1 MRCLS
6 ILTVLILLNSLPGG
20 TEAAC
25 QIAATSINFGKYDV
39 FDITAVNGMGSI
51 TVSCDEAP
59 TADVAISISESL
71 YSGDFYNR
79 QMKNMGDG
87 NLLNYNVYTDI
98 AQTKIWGNGTG
109 SSSTQLIKNVT
120 KNKAKMVT
128 VYGSIPARQNI
139 SAGTYGDNLTVTIL
153 W

>member
-39 FDITAVNGMGSI
+39 FDTTAVNGMGSV

-59 TADVAISISESL
+59 PPDVTISISESL
-71 YSGDFYNR
+71 HSGQFDPR
-79 QMKNMGDG
+79 QMKNLADG
-87 NLLNYNVYTDI
+87 SRLNYNIYTD
-98 AQTKIWGNGTG
+98 QSKSKIWGNGSGAT
-109 SSSTQLIKNVT
+109 SPLFIKNVT
-120 KNKAKMVT
+120 KNKSKT
-128 VYGSIPARQNI
+128 TEVYGSMSPGQNG
-139 SAGTYGDNLTVTIL
+139 SAGFYSDVLTITIL